1 MAAGTDSGD
10 PGIGVDFD
18 AETGKCG
25 FGFGGLEN
33 GNASIGVPPSG
44 EEFLVSGFGV
54 RMTALPQCDLC
65 LLQAGPES
73 AQIAPYN
80 GKVGPA
86 AGRQLDRWL
95 PGFHRSPWPW

>member
-1 MAAGTDSGD
+1 MLLQSESSLKPNPCDGRRL
-10 PGIGVDFD
+10 
-18 AETGKCG
+18 ELCG

-33 GNASIGVPPSG
+33 GNARIGVLPSG